1 MQTSNDSAKQTR
13 LKLPIRVTITTVF
26 AVFTALSISLVT
38 SLSFFSG
45 RDIILESA
53 KEDITKSAEAAQK
66 TIADLVGQAAMT
78 AETVAGMSPHLFDWK
93 APDALLNALTMGLR
107 NNRELY
113 GVFVG
118 FDDGA
123 FVQGI
128 NLVGSDGAGRKV
140 DGMPDSAAMAWRV
153 IGPVIGPVIDPVPE
167 GGRRTAHWRYFDRAG
182 VELQGAEFNAVE
194 PSGYDPR
201 TRPWFLK
208 AKREGT
214 TVISDAYVF
223 ASLKKPGMTV
233 SRTVRTMPNAV
244 VGVDL
249 SLSDL
254 AGLARRLQP
263 GANGLFAIVD
273 DKTRLVAYS
282 GKADVLK
289 PHASGKG
296 IDLTTIGELND
307 ARLTQAARAAGEAK
321 TAGFPFKVGGADYLG
336 FERVPPKG
344 SLVQWK
350 LISAAAVDDYIGG
363 LMSALYH
370 SLGLAVVIVFVSVGV
385 VAVMGGWISRPVV
398 RLRHVA
404 DQITRLNLSQVET
417 FDSPFDEI
425 KMLQSSMERMRSAL
439 DMFLRFVPRDV
450 VRELIR
456 GDRMAEVGG
465 VRREVTLLFT
475 DVEGFTTMTERMTP
489 EQIMSQASEYFERMS
504 FGIQANMGTIDKF
517 IGDAIMA
524 MWNAPTE
531 DPLHV
536 DNACRA
542 ALTAYHISEDLNAEF
557 TAAGK
562 PVMRTRFGLHTADV
576 LVGNLGAR
584 DRMQYTCL
592 GSGVNLAA
600 RLEGLNKF
608 YGTSILA
615 SGMVR
620 RKASPAYLFRRVDIV
635 EAKGTTIPV
644 TIFELLGER
653 DEGAAFFVGADVLRR
668 AGKYEQ
674 AFDFYLHRDFDDA
687 LKLLDDLAVEVPD
700 DPVVA
705 LLAKKCK
712 DYITEPPPPGWNGAT
727 QLDKK

>member
-1 MQTSNDSAKQTR
+1 MQTDNLSALR
-13 LKLPIRVTITTVF
+13 GRIKLPIRMTITTVF
-26 AVFTALSISLVT
+26 ALFTAISISLVA

-45 RDIILESA
+45 RDIILASA
-53 KEDITKSAEAAQK
+53 KDDIAKAAETAQK
-66 TIADLVGQAAMT
+66 TIDGLVGQASLT
-78 AETVAGMSPHLFDWK
+78 AETIAGM
-93 APDALLNALTMGLR
+93 APEMFEWRTPEALLNALTVGLR
-107 NNRELY
+107 NNNDIY

-118 FDDGA
+118 FHDGA
-123 FVQGI
+123 FIQAI
-128 NLVGSDGAGRKV
+128 NLTGADGTHRKV
-140 DGMPDSAAMAWRV
+140 AGMPDEAAMAWRV
-153 IGPVIGPVIDPVPE
+153 IEPVPA
-167 GGRRTAHWRYFDRAG
+167 GGVRTAQWRYFDRAG
-182 VELQGAEFNAVE
+182 AELLSANLISSE
-194 PSGYDPR
+194 PSDYDPR
-201 TRPWFLK
+201 TRPWFKK
-208 AKREGT
+208 AQTEQKT
-214 TVISDAYVF
+214 AISDVYVF

-233 SRTVRTMPNAV
+233 SRPVRAVPSAV

-249 SLSDL
+249 SLNDL

-263 GANGLFAIVD
+263 GANGVFAVID
-273 DKTRLVAYS
+273 DKSRMVAHS
-282 GKADVLK
+282 
-289 PHASGKG
+289 
-296 IDLTTIGELND
+296 
-307 ARLTQAARAAGEAK
+307 ARAELFKPNAAGNGVELITLGEMNDSKLSTAVSFANSANA
-321 TAGFPFKVGGADYLG
+321 AGFTFKAAGKEYLG
-336 FERVPPKG
+336 FARMPPKDG
-344 SLVQWK
+344 LVRWT
-350 LISAAAVDDYIGG
+350 LVSAAAVDDYIGG
-363 LMSALYH
+363 LMTALYS
-370 SLGLAVVIVFVSVGV
+370 SLGLAVVIVIFSVFV

-404 DQITRLNLSQVET
+404 DQITALNLSRINT

-425 KMLQSSMERMRSAL
+425 KELQTSMERMRSAL

-489 EQIMSQASEYFERMS
+489 EEIMSQASEYFERLS
-504 FGIQANMGTIDKF
+504 FGVQANMGTIDKF

-531 DPLHV
+531 DPMHV

-557 TAAGK
+557 AAAGK
-562 PVMRTRFGLHTADV
+562 PVMKTRFGLHTAEV
-576 LVGNLGAR
+576 LVGNVGAR

-608 YGTSILA
+608 YGTFILV
-615 SGMVR
+615 SSNLR
-620 RKASPAYLFRRVDIV
+620 RKASADYLFRRVDIV
-635 EAKGTTIPV
+635 EAKGTTIPI

-653 DEGAAFFVGADVLRR
+653 AQGAAFYVGADVLRR
-668 AGKYEQ
+668 AVKYEQ

-687 LKLLDDLAVEVPD
+687 LAQLGELAAEVPD

-705 LLAKKCK
+705 LLSEKCRG
-712 DYITEPPPPGWNGAT
+712 YIAEPPPASWNGAT